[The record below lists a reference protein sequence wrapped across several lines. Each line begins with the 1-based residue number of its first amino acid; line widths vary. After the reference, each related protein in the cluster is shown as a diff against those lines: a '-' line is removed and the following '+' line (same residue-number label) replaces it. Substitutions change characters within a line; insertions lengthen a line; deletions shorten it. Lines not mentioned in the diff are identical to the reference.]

1 MLWVCI
7 GIAALLAGLAV
18 FLRWKGYL
26 GADDAAA
33 AICAVVGAVRRAEA
47 VFDGARQAGA
57 QKKGWVLR
65 RLGQV
70 LGASF
75 PEEVLSPLIDA
86 VVACFNAA
94 GWGKRRPAAGAGG
107 DEGAGTGAAEEA
119 QE

>member
-47 VFDGARQAGA
+47 VFGGAVGVGKGSHIRIDLPVPGAIGRRHDGVPVQSRLQPHGLVRRNDLRGKTAGILLLNHIFH
-57 QKKGWVLR
+57 GL
-65 RLGQV
+65 
-70 LGASF
+70 
-75 PEEVLSPLIDA
+75 
-86 VVACFNAA
+86 
-94 GWGKRRPAAGAGG
+94 
-107 DEGAGTGAAEEA
+107 
-119 QE
+119 